1 MINDKFIIYHF
12 RKEKGQQMKSV
23 LFRVTEDQ
31 HGIIEDFIIK
41 NKRTK
46 GKFKSFNSICQAAM
60 ETFIKNNI
68 NSLPAKETA
77 VEIPAPKE
85 TVVAANPFAEM
96 NIRF

>member
-1 MINDKFIIYHF
+1 
-12 RKEKGQQMKSV
+12 MKSV
-23 LFRVTEDQ
+23 LFRVTEEQ
-31 HGIIEDFIIK
+31 HGMIEDFIIK

-46 GKFKSFNSICQAAM
+46 GQFKSFNSICQAAI

-77 VEIPAPKE
+77 AEIPAPKE
-85 TVVAANPFAEM
+85 TVVESNPFEGM